1 MASEVSEYL
10 DAVVHFLADKLDPH
24 RAPGQ
29 APRIPVFARSS
40 GSLRRTEEQWSVEI
54 GVAVATITGWQDSVR
69 AQIACEATMRYVSKS
84 PQYAQYAQALD
95 LAATVSA
102 IMSRQRIRV
111 DHDVLGLTV
120 TDTYGVAVADVQI
133 IAEPETAVVG
143 GYIQPTGAYRV
154 AASWT
159 DELVIEPRIDYR
171 GLGID
176 TTDPYPESIDY
187 IELTQRTV
195 GEPGCDKVIEVYHAP
210 GAVHFGATTD
220 IASLRLSADDLE
232 VRDELAGPYHVDL
245 PADPRELVPY
255 WAVQLDPTY
264 PPFARQMPTRIYE
277 THHPY
282 DDLLERELIRYLD
295 HHEIERRWTFG
306 AYRDLSTHY
315 GVYYLD
321 LSSLTVGRA
330 LTGTELT
337 HLRWAVEAE
346 RWETASVGSGYPS
359 VGATGR

>member
-1 MASEVSEYL
+1 MGSEVSEYL
-10 DAVVHFLADKLDPH
+10 DAVVQFLADKLDPH
-24 RAPGQ
+24 RPPGQ

-84 PQYAQYAQALD
+84 PQYAQYPQALD

-102 IMSRQRIRV
+102 IMSHQRIRV

-154 AASWT
+154 ATSWT

-176 TTDPYPESIDY
+176 TGEPYPQSIAY
-187 IELTQRTV
+187 IEVTQRAV
-195 GEPGCDKVIEVYHAP
+195 GEPGCEKVVEVYHSL
-210 GAVHFGATTD
+210 GAVHFGATTA
-220 IASLRLSADDLE
+220 ISSIRLSTDDLE
-232 VRDELAGPYHVDL
+232 VRDDLAGPYHVDL
-245 PADPRELVPY
+245 PADPRQLVPY
-255 WAVQLDPTY
+255 WAVPIAPVALPLT
-264 PPFARQMPTRIYE
+264 PSRIYE

-282 DDLLERELIRYLD
+282 DDLLERGLIRYRD
-295 HHEIERRWTFG
+295 HSEIET
-306 AYRDLSTHY
+306 RDGREVSARY
-315 GVYYLD
+315 AVYYLD
-321 LSSLTVGRA
+321 LSSLTGGRA
-330 LTGTELT
+330 LTGTELS
-337 HLRWAVEAE
+337 HLRWAVEAQ
-346 RWETASVGSGYPS
+346 RWGTARVEAGHPS